1 MRLFKQQ
8 NPITIGAFQLY
19 ILVTEDEMRGM
30 KWLDQKEGRTGTMDT
45 FIDTTDNFKK

>member
-1 MRLFKQQ
+1 MKFYKLP
-8 NPITIGAFQLY
+8 NPITIGAFQRY
-19 ILVTEDEMRGM
+19 ILVTEEEMRGM